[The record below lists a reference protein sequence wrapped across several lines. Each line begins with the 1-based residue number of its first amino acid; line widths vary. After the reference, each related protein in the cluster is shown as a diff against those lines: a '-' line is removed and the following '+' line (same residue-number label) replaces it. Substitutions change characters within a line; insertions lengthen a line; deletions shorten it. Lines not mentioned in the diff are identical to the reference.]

1 MLTEL
6 QFLGELQHEVF
17 QELPAEARLHQ
28 VRVMEPHP
36 IRQWSWPASQSVGV
50 QKMNIFPLN
59 LRN

>member
-1 MLTEL
+1 MQEKI
-6 QFLGELQHEVF
+6 QFFGELSHEVI
-17 QELPAEARLHQ
+17 QELPAEAKRHQ
-28 VRVMEPHP
+28 LRVMEPHP